1 MVVNIS
7 RDFVPFFGSN
17 SLSWSRKSA
26 GCVSSTMFGQKI
38 FINNLILIGSNPVI
52 VLLLYMSSP
61 SCWSSRHHQHFFSC
75 GLKHLLLASRLP
87 CIQRL
92 QLKWLMSQLA
102 ASLPLPTNYL
112 TPWTFSL
119 RSLELLLLLPLLP
132 PLVPALV
139 GNSWM
144 FAPKMKSCSP
154 NGHSWSHLVWQRTEA
169 LYSEEL
175 YTAVECNR

>member
-1 MVVNIS
+1 MVVDIS
-7 RDFVPFFGSN
+7 CVDISWDFVPSFGSN
-17 SLSWSRKSA
+17 SLSCSRKSA

-52 VLLLYMSSP
+52 VLLLYISSP
-61 SCWSSRHHQHFFSC
+61 SCWFSRHHQHFFSC

-132 PLVPALV
+132 PLVSTCSCREFLNVCAKNEKLFSQWAQLV
-139 GNSWM
+139 TSSL
-144 FAPKMKSCSP
+144 A
-154 NGHSWSHLVWQRTEA
+154 
-169 LYSEEL
+169 
-175 YTAVECNR
+175 

>member
-1 MVVNIS
+1 MQNV
-7 RDFVPFFGSN
+7 FLAPF
-17 SLSWSRKSA
+17 
-26 GCVSSTMFGQKI
+26 FGQKI

-52 VLLLYMSSP
+52 VLLLYISSP
-61 SCWSSRHHQHFFSC
+61 SCWPSRHHQHFFSC

-132 PLVPALV
+132 PPVPALV

-144 FAPKMKSCSP
+144 FATKMKSCFP
-154 NGHSWSHLVWQRTEA
+154 NGHSWSHIVCSILTQYHQVSTI
-169 LYSEEL
+169 
-175 YTAVECNR
+175 TAPGVSINFKTWVFYKGWFPRFGFFISRP

>member
-1 MVVNIS
+1 MQNV
-7 RDFVPFFGSN
+7 FLAPF
-17 SLSWSRKSA
+17 
-26 GCVSSTMFGQKI
+26 FGQKI

-52 VLLLYMSSP
+52 VLLLYISSP
-61 SCWSSRHHQHFFSC
+61 SCWPSRHHQHFFSC

-132 PLVPALV
+132 PPVPALV
-139 GNSWM
+139 GNSWI
-144 FAPKMKSCSP
+144 FAPKMKSCFP
-154 NGHSWSHLVWQRTEA
+154 NGHSWSHLVWQ
-169 LYSEEL
+169 SV
-175 YTAVECNR
+175 VECKRQLFFLQLRTATPFWLEKSGMHASLDIS